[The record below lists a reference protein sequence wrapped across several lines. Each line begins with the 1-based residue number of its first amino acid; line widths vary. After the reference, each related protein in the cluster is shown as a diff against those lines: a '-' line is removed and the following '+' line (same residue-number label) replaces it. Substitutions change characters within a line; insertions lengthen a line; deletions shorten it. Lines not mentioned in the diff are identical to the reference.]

1 MSISQLLLIGL
12 IIGLGLGIFVVRYF
26 DNPIRNFIAKLT
38 PPKIRF
44 SEESFNIQAKRRFL
58 LAIIIV
64 TIISTSVAWGT
75 LNIFQSFV
83 ITEKTKVK
91 HQAQQ
96 DVYYIRIGKYSSLEH
111 AKEKKKSL
119 HVPNLNTFQF

>member
-44 SEESFNIQAKRRFL
+44 SEESFNILEPDWFAIKWHTKRFS
-58 LAIIIV
+58 II
-64 TIISTSVAWGT
+64 
-75 LNIFQSFV
+75 L
-83 ITEKTKVK
+83 
-91 HQAQQ
+91 
-96 DVYYIRIGKYSSLEH
+96 
-111 AKEKKKSL
+111 
-119 HVPNLNTFQF
+119 